1 MSFCRTPGI
10 RRAASHFGAAVAAEH
25 ARTQQL
31 HVTETLGVQHGRRE
45 ENGGRRQRPA
55 VAAAAAATATAA
67 AAAAA
72 HERRGSRAQIVG
84 RYGAY
89 LKNERSFGRT

>member
-45 ENGGRRQRPA
+45 ENGGRRQGPA
-55 VAAAAAATATAA
+55 VAAAAAAATATAA

-89 LKNERSFGRT
+89 LKIEN